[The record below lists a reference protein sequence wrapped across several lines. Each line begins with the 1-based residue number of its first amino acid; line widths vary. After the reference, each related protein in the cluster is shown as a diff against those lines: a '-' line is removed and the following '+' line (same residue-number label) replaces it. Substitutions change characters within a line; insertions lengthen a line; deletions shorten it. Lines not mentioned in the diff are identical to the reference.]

1 MAIQRT
7 KSGKIDKRTKEGKA
21 MLENLAKARKA
32 AAKKRKQEAS
42 LMGRIRRMLKK
53 SRIMKSD
60 IKNVAA
66 FLAVAIWADGVYAE
80 EEKMILAEIAEVLNV
95 EESELTENV
104 DKALKVLQDKD
115 DEAVQAYIIENA
127 SALDEEDVKVL
138 MQCAIEIVLADD
150 VIARDEVQVL
160 FDLADATG
168 SVEHTDVALMLAD
181 LVKYNPDIEIEF

>member
-1 MAIQRT
+1 
-7 KSGKIDKRTKEGKA
+7 
-21 MLENLAKARKA
+21 
-32 AAKKRKQEAS
+32 
-42 LMGRIRRMLKK
+42 
-53 SRIMKSD
+53 MKSD

-104 DKALKVLQDKD
+104 DEALKVLQDKD

-127 SALDEEDVKVL
+127 SALDEEDVNVI

-150 VIARDEVQVL
+150 VLARDEVQVL

>member
-1 MAIQRT
+1 
-7 KSGKIDKRTKEGKA
+7 
-21 MLENLAKARKA
+21 
-32 AAKKRKQEAS
+32 
-42 LMGRIRRMLKK
+42 
-53 SRIMKSD
+53 MKSD

-80 EEKMILAEIAEVLNV
+80 EEETILSEIAEVLNV

-104 DKALKVLQDKD
+104 DEALKVLQDKD

>member
-1 MAIQRT
+1 
-7 KSGKIDKRTKEGKA
+7 
-21 MLENLAKARKA
+21 
-32 AAKKRKQEAS
+32 
-42 LMGRIRRMLKK
+42 
-53 SRIMKSD
+53 MKSD

-80 EEKMILAEIAEVLNV
+80 EEKTILSEIAEVLNV

-104 DKALKVLQDKD
+104 DEALKVLQDKD

-127 SALDEEDVKVL
+127 SALDEEDVNVL

>member
-1 MAIQRT
+1 
-7 KSGKIDKRTKEGKA
+7 
-21 MLENLAKARKA
+21 
-32 AAKKRKQEAS
+32 
-42 LMGRIRRMLKK
+42 
-53 SRIMKSD
+53 MKSD

-104 DKALKVLQDKD
+104 DEALKVLQDKD

-138 MQCAIEIVLADD
+138 MQCAIEIVLADN

>member
-1 MAIQRT
+1 
-7 KSGKIDKRTKEGKA
+7 
-21 MLENLAKARKA
+21 
-32 AAKKRKQEAS
+32 
-42 LMGRIRRMLKK
+42 
-53 SRIMKSD
+53 MKSY

-80 EEKMILAEIAEVLNV
+80 EEKTILSEIAEVLNV
-95 EESELTENV
+95 EESELAENV
-104 DKALKVLQDKD
+104 DEALKVLQDKD

-138 MQCAIEIVLADD
+138 MLCAIEIVLADD

>member
-1 MAIQRT
+1 
-7 KSGKIDKRTKEGKA
+7 
-21 MLENLAKARKA
+21 
-32 AAKKRKQEAS
+32 
-42 LMGRIRRMLKK
+42 
-53 SRIMKSD
+53 MKSD

-104 DKALKVLQDKD
+104 DEALKVLQDKD

-181 LVKYNPDIEIEF
+181 LVKYTQI

>member
-1 MAIQRT
+1 
-7 KSGKIDKRTKEGKA
+7 
-21 MLENLAKARKA
+21 
-32 AAKKRKQEAS
+32 
-42 LMGRIRRMLKK
+42 
-53 SRIMKSD
+53 MKSD

-104 DKALKVLQDKD
+104 DEALKVLQDKD

>member
-1 MAIQRT
+1 
-7 KSGKIDKRTKEGKA
+7 
-21 MLENLAKARKA
+21 
-32 AAKKRKQEAS
+32 
-42 LMGRIRRMLKK
+42 
-53 SRIMKSD
+53 MKSD

-104 DKALKVLQDKD
+104 DEALKVLQDKD

-127 SALDEEDVKVL
+127 SVLDEEGVKVL

>member
-1 MAIQRT
+1 
-7 KSGKIDKRTKEGKA
+7 
-21 MLENLAKARKA
+21 
-32 AAKKRKQEAS
+32 
-42 LMGRIRRMLKK
+42 
-53 SRIMKSD
+53 MKSD

-181 LVKYNPDIEIEF
+181 LVKYNPDIHIEF

>member
-1 MAIQRT
+1 
-7 KSGKIDKRTKEGKA
+7 
-21 MLENLAKARKA
+21 
-32 AAKKRKQEAS
+32 
-42 LMGRIRRMLKK
+42 
-53 SRIMKSD
+53 MKSD

-80 EEKMILAEIAEVLNV
+80 EEKTILSEIAEVLNV

-104 DKALKVLQDKD
+104 DEALKFLQDKD

>member
-1 MAIQRT
+1 
-7 KSGKIDKRTKEGKA
+7 
-21 MLENLAKARKA
+21 
-32 AAKKRKQEAS
+32 
-42 LMGRIRRMLKK
+42 
-53 SRIMKSD
+53 MKSD

-66 FLAVAIWADGVYAE
+66 FLAVAIWVDGVYAE

-104 DKALKVLQDKD
+104 DEALKVLQDKD

>member
-1 MAIQRT
+1 
-7 KSGKIDKRTKEGKA
+7 
-21 MLENLAKARKA
+21 
-32 AAKKRKQEAS
+32 
-42 LMGRIRRMLKK
+42 
-53 SRIMKSD
+53 MKSD

-104 DKALKVLQDKD
+104 DGALKVLQDKD

>member
-1 MAIQRT
+1 
-7 KSGKIDKRTKEGKA
+7 
-21 MLENLAKARKA
+21 
-32 AAKKRKQEAS
+32 
-42 LMGRIRRMLKK
+42 
-53 SRIMKSD
+53 MKSD

-104 DKALKVLQDKD
+104 DKALKFLQDKD

>member
-1 MAIQRT
+1 
-7 KSGKIDKRTKEGKA
+7 
-21 MLENLAKARKA
+21 
-32 AAKKRKQEAS
+32 
-42 LMGRIRRMLKK
+42 
-53 SRIMKSD
+53 MKSD

-104 DKALKVLQDKD
+104 DEALKVLQDKD
-115 DEAVQAYIIENA
+115 DEAVQTYIIENA

-181 LVKYNPDIEIEF
+181 LVKYNPDIEIEI

>member
-1 MAIQRT
+1 
-7 KSGKIDKRTKEGKA
+7 
-21 MLENLAKARKA
+21 
-32 AAKKRKQEAS
+32 
-42 LMGRIRRMLKK
+42 
-53 SRIMKSD
+53 MKSD

-80 EEKMILAEIAEVLNV
+80 EEKTILSEIAEVLNV

-104 DKALKVLQDKD
+104 DEALKVLQDKD

-138 MQCAIEIVLADD
+138 MLCAIEIVLADD

>member
-1 MAIQRT
+1 
-7 KSGKIDKRTKEGKA
+7 
-21 MLENLAKARKA
+21 
-32 AAKKRKQEAS
+32 
-42 LMGRIRRMLKK
+42 
-53 SRIMKSD
+53 MKSD

-104 DKALKVLQDKD
+104 DEALKVLQDKD

-138 MQCAIEIVLADD
+138 MQCAIEIVKFVHTSCSVSIKSCLSSF
-150 VIARDEVQVL
+150 IIWYNESTIFKYSFSL
-160 FDLADATG
+160 ILNFLGTSYTFTG
-168 SVEHTDVALMLAD
+168 FFFN
-181 LVKYNPDIEIEF
+181 NPFGR

>member
-1 MAIQRT
+1 
-7 KSGKIDKRTKEGKA
+7 
-21 MLENLAKARKA
+21 
-32 AAKKRKQEAS
+32 
-42 LMGRIRRMLKK
+42 
-53 SRIMKSD
+53 MKSD

-104 DKALKVLQDKD
+104 DEALKVLQDKD

-168 SVEHTDVALMLAD
+168 SVEHTGVALMLAD

>member
-1 MAIQRT
+1 
-7 KSGKIDKRTKEGKA
+7 
-21 MLENLAKARKA
+21 
-32 AAKKRKQEAS
+32 
-42 LMGRIRRMLKK
+42 
-53 SRIMKSD
+53 MKSD

-80 EEKMILAEIAEVLNV
+80 EEKTILSEIAEVLNV
-95 EESELTENV
+95 EESELIENV
-104 DKALKVLQDKD
+104 DEALKFLQDKD

>member
-1 MAIQRT
+1 
-7 KSGKIDKRTKEGKA
+7 
-21 MLENLAKARKA
+21 
-32 AAKKRKQEAS
+32 
-42 LMGRIRRMLKK
+42 
-53 SRIMKSD
+53 MKSD

-80 EEKMILAEIAEVLNV
+80 EEKMILSEIAEVLNV

-104 DKALKVLQDKD
+104 DEALKVLQDKD

-127 SALDEEDVKVL
+127 SVLDEEDVKVL
-138 MQCAIEIVLADD
+138 MQCAIEIVFADD

>member
-1 MAIQRT
+1 
-7 KSGKIDKRTKEGKA
+7 
-21 MLENLAKARKA
+21 
-32 AAKKRKQEAS
+32 
-42 LMGRIRRMLKK
+42 
-53 SRIMKSD
+53 MKSY

-104 DKALKVLQDKD
+104 DEALKVLQDKD

-127 SALDEEDVKVL
+127 SELDEEDVNVL

>member
-1 MAIQRT
+1 
-7 KSGKIDKRTKEGKA
+7 
-21 MLENLAKARKA
+21 
-32 AAKKRKQEAS
+32 
-42 LMGRIRRMLKK
+42 
-53 SRIMKSD
+53 MKSD

-80 EEKMILAEIAEVLNV
+80 EEETILSEIAEVLNV

-104 DKALKVLQDKD
+104 DEALKVLQDKD
-115 DEAVQAYIIENA
+115 DEAVQTYIIENA

-138 MQCAIEIVLADD
+138 MLCAIEIVLADD

>member
-1 MAIQRT
+1 
-7 KSGKIDKRTKEGKA
+7 
-21 MLENLAKARKA
+21 
-32 AAKKRKQEAS
+32 
-42 LMGRIRRMLKK
+42 
-53 SRIMKSD
+53 MKSD

-95 EESELTENV
+95 EEFELTENV
-104 DKALKVLQDKD
+104 DEALKVLQDKD

-127 SALDEEDVKVL
+127 SALDEEDVNVL

>member
-1 MAIQRT
+1 
-7 KSGKIDKRTKEGKA
+7 
-21 MLENLAKARKA
+21 
-32 AAKKRKQEAS
+32 
-42 LMGRIRRMLKK
+42 
-53 SRIMKSD
+53 MKSD

-80 EEKMILAEIAEVLNV
+80 EEETILSEIAEVLNV

-104 DKALKVLQDKD
+104 DEALKVLQDKD
-115 DEAVQAYIIENA
+115 DEAVQTYIIENA

>member
-1 MAIQRT
+1 
-7 KSGKIDKRTKEGKA
+7 
-21 MLENLAKARKA
+21 
-32 AAKKRKQEAS
+32 
-42 LMGRIRRMLKK
+42 
-53 SRIMKSD
+53 MKSD

-80 EEKMILAEIAEVLNV
+80 EEKTILSEIAEVLNV
-95 EESELTENV
+95 GESELTENV
-104 DKALKVLQDKD
+104 DEALKVLQDKD

>member
-1 MAIQRT
+1 
-7 KSGKIDKRTKEGKA
+7 
-21 MLENLAKARKA
+21 
-32 AAKKRKQEAS
+32 
-42 LMGRIRRMLKK
+42 
-53 SRIMKSD
+53 MKSD

-80 EEKMILAEIAEVLNV
+80 EERMILAEIAEVLNV

-104 DKALKVLQDKD
+104 DEALKFLQDKD

>member
-1 MAIQRT
+1 
-7 KSGKIDKRTKEGKA
+7 
-21 MLENLAKARKA
+21 
-32 AAKKRKQEAS
+32 
-42 LMGRIRRMLKK
+42 
-53 SRIMKSD
+53 MKSD

-80 EEKMILAEIAEVLNV
+80 EEKMIIAEIAEVLNV

-104 DKALKVLQDKD
+104 DEALKVLQDKD

>member
-1 MAIQRT
+1 
-7 KSGKIDKRTKEGKA
+7 
-21 MLENLAKARKA
+21 
-32 AAKKRKQEAS
+32 
-42 LMGRIRRMLKK
+42 
-53 SRIMKSD
+53 MKSD

-104 DKALKVLQDKD
+104 DEALKVLQDKD

-150 VIARDEVQVL
+150 VIARDEVRVL

>member
-1 MAIQRT
+1 
-7 KSGKIDKRTKEGKA
+7 
-21 MLENLAKARKA
+21 
-32 AAKKRKQEAS
+32 
-42 LMGRIRRMLKK
+42 
-53 SRIMKSD
+53 MKSD

-104 DKALKVLQDKD
+104 DEALKVLQDKD
-115 DEAVQAYIIENA
+115 DEAVQTYIIENA

>member
-1 MAIQRT
+1 
-7 KSGKIDKRTKEGKA
+7 
-21 MLENLAKARKA
+21 
-32 AAKKRKQEAS
+32 
-42 LMGRIRRMLKK
+42 
-53 SRIMKSD
+53 MKSD

-80 EEKMILAEIAEVLNV
+80 EEKTILAEIAEVLNV

-104 DKALKVLQDKD
+104 DEALKFLQDKD

-150 VIARDEVQVL
+150 VIARNEVQVL

>member
-1 MAIQRT
+1 
-7 KSGKIDKRTKEGKA
+7 
-21 MLENLAKARKA
+21 
-32 AAKKRKQEAS
+32 
-42 LMGRIRRMLKK
+42 
-53 SRIMKSD
+53 MKSD

-66 FLAVAIWADGVYAE
+66 FLEVAIWADGVYAE

-104 DKALKVLQDKD
+104 DEALKVLQDKD

>member
-1 MAIQRT
+1 
-7 KSGKIDKRTKEGKA
+7 
-21 MLENLAKARKA
+21 
-32 AAKKRKQEAS
+32 
-42 LMGRIRRMLKK
+42 
-53 SRIMKSD
+53 MKSD

-80 EEKMILAEIAEVLNV
+80 EEETILSEIAEVLNV

-104 DKALKVLQDKD
+104 DEALKFLQDKD

>member
-1 MAIQRT
+1 
-7 KSGKIDKRTKEGKA
+7 
-21 MLENLAKARKA
+21 
-32 AAKKRKQEAS
+32 
-42 LMGRIRRMLKK
+42 
-53 SRIMKSD
+53 MKSD

-80 EEKMILAEIAEVLNV
+80 EEKTILSEIAEVLNV

-104 DKALKVLQDKD
+104 DEALKVLQDKD

-127 SALDEEDVKVL
+127 SALEEEDVKVL

-150 VIARDEVQVL
+150 VISRDEVQVL

>member
-1 MAIQRT
+1 
-7 KSGKIDKRTKEGKA
+7 
-21 MLENLAKARKA
+21 
-32 AAKKRKQEAS
+32 
-42 LMGRIRRMLKK
+42 
-53 SRIMKSD
+53 MKSD

-104 DKALKVLQDKD
+104 DEALKFLQDKD

>member
-1 MAIQRT
+1 
-7 KSGKIDKRTKEGKA
+7 
-21 MLENLAKARKA
+21 
-32 AAKKRKQEAS
+32 
-42 LMGRIRRMLKK
+42 
-53 SRIMKSD
+53 MKSY

-80 EEKMILAEIAEVLNV
+80 EEETILSEIAEVLNV

-104 DKALKVLQDKD
+104 DEALKVLQDKD
-115 DEAVQAYIIENA
+115 DETVQAYIIENA

-138 MQCAIEIVLADD
+138 MLCAIEIVLADD